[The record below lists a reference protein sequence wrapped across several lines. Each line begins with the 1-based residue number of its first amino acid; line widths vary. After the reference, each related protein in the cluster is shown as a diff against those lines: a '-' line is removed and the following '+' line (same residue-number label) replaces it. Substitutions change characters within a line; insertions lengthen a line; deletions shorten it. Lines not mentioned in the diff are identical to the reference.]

1 MPLRRAFESASVS
14 LLLNKLANQDVIDFF
29 LKWKLDSS
37 LLTKL
42 KTNLHIIHAV
52 LNHAEEKQVKDLYV
66 KAWIEEVRVAAYDA
80 EDIVDELAND
90 ALESQYNNQAL
101 NYVCDSLNANET
113 VKESLDFKMKDVG
126 NALNPFKER
135 VEPKLEKIIKRLDEI
150 AKQKDIL
157 RLREDAGGM
166 SSGIDRLPTTPMVN
180 ESHVYGREF
189 DKEEIVKLLDLGK
202 ENDDGISIVP
212 IVGMGGMG
220 KTTLAQI
227 VYNDEVVGRHF
238 NLKAWTCVS
247 DVFNVCR
254 IIKTLVESATKSTSS
269 TNNLELLQENLK
281 KLLDKKK
288 FLVVLDDVWID
299 VRNDQIDAR
308 NDQSW
313 DALMIPFKV
322 GAPGSR
328 IIITTRSESVAST
341 VGVST
346 VVPYNLKALSEN
358 DCQSLFEQIVFN
370 NRSLD
375 AYGNF
380 KVIGKKIVEKCK
392 GLPLAV
398 KALGGLLRAE
408 PEMDE
413 NFWNDILKSKMWEL
427 PDNNILPVLRLSY
440 HHLPGNLKRCFAYCS
455 MFPKDYEYEIEMLV
469 MLWMAEGFVEPDG
482 NKRIEDVAGRY
493 VSELLSRSF
502 IQHYLNDAKR
512 FVMHDLIHDLAQSVS
527 GKTFFRLEENAESN
541 SELPTKTRHLSYIRN
556 PEDVFQKF
564 EPFSKVE
571 CLRTFLPLHPLHGF
585 SLSSITD
592 KVPRDM
598 MPKMRFLRVL
608 SFSGYLIAKLPDSI
622 GNLKSLRYLNLSH
635 CEIEELPESTSSLY
649 NLQTLILF
657 RCVSLSTLPTD
668 MGNLKNLRHLNLIGT
683 NLKSMPLGMGRLT
696 NLQMLSDFVVGKATG
711 SGIAEFKDLSHL
723 RGSLSIS
730 GLHEVGSIRDAIQAK
745 LEAKNYLDEL
755 VLDWSSNGDSSRTEK
770 IETDVLDAL
779 QPHENLKKLTIKYY
793 GGTEFPSWMID
804 PMFSNM
810 VYLHL
815 YGCTKCTSLP
825 SLGQLPSLKDL
836 VIEGMDGINHVGL
849 EFFGDGD
856 DYRIPF
862 PSLETLRF
870 ENMKEWEE
878 WSSIEDGRLDGFPG
892 LCELSIFR
900 CPKLRKFSH
909 GFSSLKKLRI
919 KNCAALTTFSRLSGL
934 GNLEPAEFPSLRQ
947 LVLVGCSELD
957 ELPVTIPSLEYLEI
971 DGCKNLAALPR
982 LMGLITLSV
991 LDASVELLGCMME
1004 LSSLTS
1010 LHLNNVSQVKSLPE
1024 GLVQHFTKLE
1034 ELSIDSFLELEFLS
1048 IERLGLAGLASLG
1061 RLTISNCPNFIA
1073 LPDEADKLPPV
1084 LKYLSLKHS
1093 PSLVKFPH
1101 ELYKLKCL
1109 TELRIEW
1116 CPTLESFPDTGLPS
1130 MLKRLVISDCAGLKS
1145 LQKEVMSNNNSL
1157 EYLEIRKCSSLTSF
1171 LEEGNLPPTLK
1182 HVKVCYCRSLQSL
1195 PEGLTCKDNMTL
1207 QFLEIDN
1214 CPSLMSFPRGE
1225 LPRTLER
1232 LEISDCSKLLTLPSS
1247 LLNLLNLEILQVTGC
1262 PFLESFP
1269 KGGLPANIKSVIISE
1284 CEELKSLPEFIY
1296 KLKRLQKLEIS
1307 CCSNLIS
1314 LPKQG
1319 LPTSLRLLTV
1329 TDCEKLNPIHE
1340 WKLHKLHS
1348 LHDLTVGGF
1357 PGLVSFSNE
1366 YLLPNNITSLII
1378 QRLPDLGSISE
1389 VLENLSSLHKL
1400 VIRECDK
1407 LQYLPV
1413 KGLPATLCHL
1423 SIHRCPLL
1431 LHRCE
1436 RDKGEDWSKIE
1447 NIPYVHMS

>member
-180 ESHVYGREF
+180 ESHVYGRE
-189 DKEEIVKLLDLGK
+189 
-202 ENDDGISIVP
+202 
-212 IVGMGGMG
+212 
-220 KTTLAQI
+220 
-227 VYNDEVVGRHF
+227 
-238 NLKAWTCVS
+238 
-247 DVFNVCR
+247 
-254 IIKTLVESATKSTSS
+254 
-269 TNNLELLQENLK
+269 
-281 KLLDKKK
+281 
-288 FLVVLDDVWID
+288 
-299 VRNDQIDAR
+299 
-308 NDQSW
+308 
-313 DALMIPFKV
+313 
-322 GAPGSR
+322 
-328 IIITTRSESVAST
+328 
-341 VGVST
+341 
-346 VVPYNLKALSEN
+346 
-358 DCQSLFEQIVFN
+358 
-370 NRSLD
+370 
-375 AYGNF
+375 
-380 KVIGKKIVEKCK
+380 
-392 GLPLAV
+392 
-398 KALGGLLRAE
+398 
-408 PEMDE
+408 
-413 NFWNDILKSKMWEL
+413 
-427 PDNNILPVLRLSY
+427 
-440 HHLPGNLKRCFAYCS
+440 
-455 MFPKDYEYEIEMLV
+455 
-469 MLWMAEGFVEPDG
+469 
-482 NKRIEDVAGRY
+482 
-493 VSELLSRSF
+493 
-502 IQHYLNDAKR
+502 
-512 FVMHDLIHDLAQSVS
+512 
-527 GKTFFRLEENAESN
+527 
-541 SELPTKTRHLSYIRN
+541 
-556 PEDVFQKF
+556 
-564 EPFSKVE
+564 
-571 CLRTFLPLHPLHGF
+571 
-585 SLSSITD
+585 
-592 KVPRDM
+592 
-598 MPKMRFLRVL
+598 
-608 SFSGYLIAKLPDSI
+608 
-622 GNLKSLRYLNLSH
+622 
-635 CEIEELPESTSSLY
+635 
-649 NLQTLILF
+649 
-657 RCVSLSTLPTD
+657 
-668 MGNLKNLRHLNLIGT
+668 
-683 NLKSMPLGMGRLT
+683 
-696 NLQMLSDFVVGKATG
+696 
-711 SGIAEFKDLSHL
+711 
-723 RGSLSIS
+723 
-730 GLHEVGSIRDAIQAK
+730 
-745 LEAKNYLDEL
+745 
-755 VLDWSSNGDSSRTEK
+755 
-770 IETDVLDAL
+770 
-779 QPHENLKKLTIKYY
+779 
-793 GGTEFPSWMID
+793 
-804 PMFSNM
+804 
-810 VYLHL
+810 
-815 YGCTKCTSLP
+815 
-825 SLGQLPSLKDL
+825 
-836 VIEGMDGINHVGL
+836 
-849 EFFGDGD
+849 
-856 DYRIPF
+856 
-862 PSLETLRF
+862 
-870 ENMKEWEE
+870 
-878 WSSIEDGRLDGFPG
+878 
-892 LCELSIFR
+892 